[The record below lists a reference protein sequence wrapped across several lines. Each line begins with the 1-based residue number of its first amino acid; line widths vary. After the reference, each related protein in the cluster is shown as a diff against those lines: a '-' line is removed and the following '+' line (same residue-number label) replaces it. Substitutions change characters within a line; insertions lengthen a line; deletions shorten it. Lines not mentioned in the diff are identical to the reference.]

1 MAGAERAYNI
11 IFYLELGT
19 RKGGE
24 QPLPLRSAR
33 GTASPAE
40 LILHKDAIIGGKQ
53 LSSLGCLLLSEPKSK
68 SIMSP
73 TFLRLSYNNTVLAEG
88 ITVCFMP
95 REGEVLYVVHPVQ

>member
-19 RKGGE
+19 RKGWE

-40 LILHKDAIIGGKQ
+40 LILHKDAIVGGKQ
-53 LSSLGCLLLSEPKSK
+53 QSGRGWLLLSESKSK
-68 SIMSP
+68 SMCCK
-73 TFLRLSYNNTVLAEG
+73 YNVSDVFT
-88 ITVCFMP
+88 III
-95 REGEVLYVVHPVQ
+95 Q